1 VLVGSILQNKENW
14 SKDMKFL
21 IPSLGQ
27 FLISMICKFPDYMR
41 QFCQQIGEIVIHLL
55 GTEIRMEPTAMQI
68 ASALLERVGLF
79 SDDFVKQLLF

>member
-1 VLVGSILQNKENW
+1 
-14 SKDMKFL
+14 
-21 IPSLGQ
+21 
-27 FLISMICKFPDYMR
+27 MR